1 MMGWLIFL
9 IIIGICF
16 SGYMTVKSARE
27 DKEKEDVQIEQ
38 EGRVYMERMEEE
50 KEKRQYSQQ
59 VGS

>member
-1 MMGWLIFL
+1 MFL

-16 SGYMTVKSARE
+16 SGYMTVKAARE

>member
-1 MMGWLIFL
+1 MGWLMFL

-16 SGYMTVKSARE
+16 SGYMTVKAARE